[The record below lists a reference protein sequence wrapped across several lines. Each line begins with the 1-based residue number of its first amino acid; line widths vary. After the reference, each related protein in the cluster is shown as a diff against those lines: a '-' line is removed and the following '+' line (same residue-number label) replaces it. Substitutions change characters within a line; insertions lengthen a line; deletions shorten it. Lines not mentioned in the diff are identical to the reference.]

1 MFNFFFLVIDN
12 NFYIFILL
20 DFYEIID
27 WFILFLRIDLEIIK
41 FNRILLNVKVWWL
54 IYKKRLGIY
63 FVFN

>member
-41 FNRILLNVKVWWL
+41 FNRILLNMKVWWL
-54 IYKKRLGIY
+54 I
-63 FVFN
+63 

>member
-1 MFNFFFLVIDN
+1 MFNFFFLVIDD

-54 IYKKRLGIY
+54 IYKKRLDIY

>member
-41 FNRILLNVKVWWL
+41 FDRILLNMKVWWL